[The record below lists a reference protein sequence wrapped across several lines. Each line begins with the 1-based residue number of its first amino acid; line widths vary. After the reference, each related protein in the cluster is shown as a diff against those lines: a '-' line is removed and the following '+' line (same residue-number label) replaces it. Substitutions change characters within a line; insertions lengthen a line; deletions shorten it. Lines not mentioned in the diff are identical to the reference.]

1 MKANGNSYEYQKIRG
16 LKRKLYL
23 IDLRGGCCEKCGY
36 NKNLASFDFHHKD
49 PSEKESQLDIRKL
62 SNSSMKW
69 VLKEFEK
76 CEVVCAN
83 CHREIHNPELG
94 VDDVRILLEN
104 HDLKKVIK
112 VMNQGKPKCVDCGD
126 EINYTYKR
134 CNICSNKN
142 KRKVERPDLELLQEE
157 LDNNGVTRCSK
168 KYGVARVSIHR
179 WLKKKIQ

>member
-16 LKRKLYL
+16 LKRKLHL

-36 NKNLASFDFHHKD
+36 KKNLACFEFHHKNPD
-49 PSEKESQLDIRKL
+49 EKENQLDVRKL

-69 VLKEFEK
+69 IMKEFEK

-83 CHREIHNPELG
+83 CHRETHNPDLL
-94 VDDVRILLEN
+94 VDDVRILLEQ

-112 VMNQGKPKCVDCGD
+112 IMNQGKPKCVDCGT

-134 CNICSNKN
+134 CTSCSNKN
-142 KRKVERPDLELLQEE
+142 RRKVERPDLKILKKE
-157 LDNNGVTRCSK
+157 LDRNGVTWCSK
-168 KYGVARVSIHR
+168 KYGVARRTINR
-179 WLKKKIQ
+179 WIERNIQ